1 MINLTNEQLEEKIN
15 EYTEEQISTELTR
28 SIQQLDKLLSLK
40 NKNNLEQ
47 PIFSEQLVLNADM
60 NKIYENNNSVEST
73 QFSDIDLIVSLETYK
88 TIVDEN
94 FTYYN
99 ERKEILIK
107 HLAFVN
113 EVESL
118 VHGV

>member
-15 EYTEEQISTELTR
+15 DYTEEQISTELTR
-28 SIQQLDKLLSLK
+28 SIQQLDKLSKLK
-40 NKNNLEQ
+40 EINNSESVV
-47 PIFSEQLVLNADM
+47 FGEQLILNVDM
-60 NKIYENNNSVEST
+60 NNIYKSYSELGELN
-73 QFSDIDLIVSLETYK
+73 FGDIDLIVSLETYK

-113 EVESL
+113 
-118 VHGV
+118 

>member
-15 EYTEEQISTELTR
+15 DYTEEQLSTELTR
-28 SIQQLDKLLSLK
+28 SIQQLDKLSILQ

-47 PIFSEQLVLNADM
+47 PNFSEQLVLNADI
-60 NKIYENNNSVEST
+60 NKIYENNNSVETT
-73 QFSDIDLIVSLETYK
+73 QFSDIDLIVSRETYK

-99 ERKEILIK
+99 ERKEILINYLSNK
-107 HLAFVN
+107 TN
-113 EVESL
+113 KPQE
-118 VHGV
+118 